1 MMTFSPVLRL
11 CVGSVKMYVL
21 DDGLPVTAYSFTEL
35 VTPSDIKIFA
45 EYSVPFPTKYNLSFT
60 CAPTRYP
67 CVRIGGT
74 SSSEVNP

>member
-11 CVGSVKMYVL
+11 CVGSVKIF

-45 EYSVPFPTKYNLSFT
+45 EYVTPAPTKYNLSFT

-74 SSSEVNP
+74 SS